1 MGKREVQGKGNENW
15 EGERVNIYRK
25 QNQLENMEEEKKT
38 LQKENRKKEGK
49 KREGKR
55 VMGREKNE
63 RKRKGNKGGKL
74 KKKRVEGI
82 ILFPIS

>member
-1 MGKREVQGKGNENW
+1 MGKREVQEKGNENW

-38 LQKENRKKEGK
+38 LWKENRKKEGK

-55 VMGREKNE
+55 VMGRKMKEK
-63 RKRKGNKGGKL
+63 GKEI
-74 KKKRVEGI
+74 KEE
-82 ILFPIS
+82 S